1 MPTTNSGF
9 FIQST
14 FGTKGN
20 FDAVFPGRTSGLAH
34 VWRDNDNPALPWS
47 APQFFATGTFS
58 SSSLIQSN
66 FGTPGIGNLE
76 VVAKTGN
83 NLVHFW
89 RNDQTPLTW
98 SGPTSIAGGVSGN
111 PALIQGRFGTKGNF
125 EMVAPLLAGG
135 IGHWWRDNDA
145 GNIWHGPT
153 SLATGIGPI
162 NGVALI
168 QSNFGTPG
176 NLEVVATIGTSV
188 SREIVHFWRDNAG
201 WHGPNPILLPAAFG
215 AHPEGVPGFIQSADG
230 NSHVVFPSNGLAHIW
245 RENADSIVNWNPLAK
260 FGGYP
265 MTIFGAASL
274 IQSNYGPPGLGNL
287 ELLAR
292 KSDAGP
298 GVHHVVHF
306 WRAAD
311 EPTNQWHGPGG
322 DLLGPPPGTP
332 GFP

>member
-153 SLATGIGPI
+153 SFATGIGPI

-176 NLEVVATIGTSV
+176 NREVGEPRNRPLLAGQRRLARTESHSPAGGVWRSPRRGSGLHSV
-188 SREIVHFWRDNAG
+188 SGRE
-201 WHGPNPILLPAAFG
+201 
-215 AHPEGVPGFIQSADG
+215 
-230 NSHVVFPSNGLAHIW
+230 FP
-245 RENADSIVNWNPLAK
+245 
-260 FGGYP
+260 
-265 MTIFGAASL
+265 
-274 IQSNYGPPGLGNL
+274 
-287 ELLAR
+287 
-292 KSDAGP
+292 
-298 GVHHVVHF
+298 
-306 WRAAD
+306 
-311 EPTNQWHGPGG
+311 
-322 DLLGPPPGTP
+322 
-332 GFP
+332 